1 MPLMPEADAC
11 PFSECL
17 FDENASLLERTAA
30 LLEGLEPEAYATVD
44 ERCLGGSIG
53 GHTRHYVEFYQSF
66 LTGLGVGRIDYDAR
80 ARDARIENELP
91 HAITALRRTA
101 AHLRQAA
108 AAQDT
113 MRLLRVIENH
123 TGNDTD
129 WSATSVGREL
139 RFLLSHTVHHC
150 ALIAILLR
158 LRGRE
163 VPDGFGIAP
172 STLRHRAAQKAIT
185 SCAA

>member
-1 MPLMPEADAC
+1 MPEADAC
-11 PFSECL
+11 PYSECL

-30 LLEGLEPEAYATVD
+30 LLEDLEPDTYATVD
-44 ERCLGGSIG
+44 ARCLGGSIG
-53 GHTRHYVEFYQSF
+53 GHTRHCVEFYQGF
-66 LTGLGVGRIDYDAR
+66 LAGLEGGRIDYDAR
-80 ARDARIENELP
+80 ARDARIENELA
-91 HAITALRRTA
+91 HAIAALRRTA

-108 AAQDT
+108 TTQDT
-113 MRLLRVIENH
+113 MHLLRVIENH
-123 TGNDTD
+123 TGKDTD

-163 VPDGFGIAP
+163 VPEGFGIAP
-172 STLRHRAAQKAIT
+172 STLRHRAAQKTSA